1 MDRTVKIDYTLSDK
15 VQDAWSEYDKAM
27 ANIHLRRY
35 GQVILDTYGL
45 PIDNEFVLEEIE
57 STLNVK

>member
-1 MDRTVKIDYTLSDK
+1 MI
-15 VQDAWSEYDKAM
+15 
-27 ANIHLRRY
+27 N

-57 STLNVK
+57 TTLNVK